1 MAITKSINFKSF
13 GVTKTLSISD
23 NFINTFGLTPHVY
36 LYHGTNQNSPSDW
49 IDLGDLSSSKTVDKS
64 GTYGIDFIAYGF
76 FANELSQTQQE
87 FLIQTANIIYNEQ
100 KTHHFNFSG
109 RNNRYVIAN
118 MSDSSTP
125 TMVDFNDYP
134 SSITFDSVASVK
146 KATFN
151 NSLYNC
157 TISNEQTEY
166 ESGTDYVTTI
176 NCNKGYYFFNPPYIQ
191 YTQGG
196 IVKNEYFLQ
205 TDLYNYSIT
214 FNKEVD
220 DNSVIKIIAN
230 SDVVKNVSVNVS
242 YDLSDDIEFLELST
256 IIETDLPKLCIFTK
270 PQNKEYS
277 IFNVNYYDKNNDL
290 QSINGVIDSQN
301 NNQVNI
307 LLPDTIT
314 FYPNSTLTFHVQT
327 LTQTVPI
334 IYHTSNIT
342 QDITPN
348 EYSLG
353 STLVIKFRANTGY
366 FFNSRVIATYTI
378 KGVLQEVFSL
388 LENDT
393 WVLTLHIDNVDDNTN
408 IDVFAYAI
416 EENTEVSN
424 TFNGAL
430 TLYKITPSN
439 METIASNRFQTIEG
453 NNYDVGMYIKS
464 LKRFFF
470 EISPD
475 YASTIK
481 LGNLILATV
490 AETISNV
497 FIDID
502 LGTFTINR
510 IYNNENDYSDVDI
523 YAQLKYCGLVK
534 LDNDLFIDK
543 TVKIIYKVNLI
554 TAECRVM
561 FYDNSNN
568 NLLYSVNANVSVN
581 IPYSTLYDSD
591 IVQTIENDNIVNS
604 NLYKDLDNKII
615 IRYKQVVD
623 NLYYDCNFTETL
635 SNLSGY
641 FEIDNIDLIPFD
653 CLSIEKELIESEL
666 KKGVFL
672 TNE

>member
-1 MAITKSINFKSF
+1 MAITKSINFKGF
-13 GVTKTLSISD
+13 GVTKTLTISD
-23 NFINTFGLTPHVY
+23 NFINTFGVTPEVY
-36 LYHGTNQNSPSDW
+36 LFFGTSANSINDW
-49 IDLGDLSSSKTVDKS
+49 LKLGDLSNSFNTTKT
-64 GTYGIDFIAYGF
+64 GTYGFSYIAFGF
-76 FANELSQTQQE
+76 FYNELSQAQKE
-87 FLIQTANIIYNEQ
+87 FLTQTANIIYDPQ
-100 KTHHFNFSG
+100 TTYHFNISG
-109 RNNRYVIAN
+109 NYVVAN
-118 MSDSSTP
+118 MSNSSSP
-125 TMVDFNDYP
+125 KLYDFTDYP
-134 SSITFDSVASVK
+134 SSITFDSVSSVK

-157 TISNEQTEY
+157 TISNVQSEY
-166 ESGTDYVTTI
+166 ESETDYITTV
-176 NCNKGYYFFNPPYIQ
+176 NCNKGYYFYNSPYIQ

-196 IVKNEYFLQ
+196 IVKTEYFTQ
-205 TDLYNYSIT
+205 IDLYNYSIT
-214 FNKEVD
+214 FNKEID
-220 DNSVIKIIAN
+220 DNSEIKIIAN

-242 YDLSDDIEFLELST
+242 YNLTDDIQFLELST
-256 IIETDLPKLCIFTK
+256 ILETDLPKLCIFTK

-277 IFNVNYYDKNNDL
+277 VFNVNYYDKNNDL
-290 QSINGVIDSQN
+290 QSINGIIDSQN
-301 NNQVNI
+301 VNQVNI

-327 LTQTVPI
+327 LTQAVPI
-334 IYHTSNIT
+334 IYHTSNIS

-353 STLVIKFRANTGY
+353 STLVIRFNANTGY

-393 WVLTLHIDNVDDNTN
+393 WVLTLNIGNVDDNTN

-430 TLYKITPSN
+430 TLYKITPDN
-439 METIASNRFQTIEG
+439 MKTIASNRFQTIEG

-481 LGNLILATV
+481 LGNLILSTV
-490 AETISNV
+490 AETISSV

-502 LGTFTINR
+502 LGNFTVNR

-534 LDNDLFIDK
+534 LDNNLFMGK

-581 IPYSTLYDSD
+581 VPYSTLFDSD

-604 NLYKDLDNKII
+604 NLYKDLNNKII
-615 IRYKQVVD
+615 IRYKQVID

-641 FEIDNIDLIPFD
+641 FEIDNINLIPFD
-653 CLSIEKELIESEL
+653 CLAIEKEMIESEL

>member
-1 MAITKSINFKSF
+1 MAITKSIDFKGF
-13 GVTKTLSISD
+13 GITKTLSISD
-23 NFINTFGLTPHVY
+23 NFINTFGITPKVY
-36 LYHGTNQNSPSDW
+36 LFYGKSSSSISDW
-49 IDLGDLSSSKTVDKS
+49 IDLGDLSSSFSTTKT
-64 GTYGIDFIAYGF
+64 GTYGFSYVAFGF
-76 FANELSQTQQE
+76 FYNELSQAQKE
-87 FLIQTANIIYNEQ
+87 FLIQTANIIYSAQ
-100 KTHHFNFSG
+100 VTHHFNVSG
-109 RNNRYVIAN
+109 RYVVAN
-118 MSDSSTP
+118 MTDSPSP
-125 TMVDFNDYP
+125 TICDFSDYP
-134 SSITFDSVASVK
+134 NSITFDSVASVK

-151 NSLYNC
+151 NALYNC
-157 TISNEQTEY
+157 TISNNQSEY
-166 ESGTDYVTTI
+166 ESGSDYITTV
-176 NCNKGYYFFNPPYIQ
+176 NCNKGYYFYNTPYMQ

-196 IVKNEYFLQ
+196 IVKIDYFTQ
-205 TDLYNYSIT
+205 IDLYNYSIT
-214 FNKEVD
+214 FNQKID
-220 DNSVIKIIAN
+220 DKSEIKIIAN
-230 SDVVKNVSVNVS
+230 SETIRNISVNVS
-242 YDLSDDIEFLELST
+242 YDLTDDIQFLELST

-277 IFNVNYYDKNNDL
+277 IFNVNYYDRNNDL
-290 QSINGVIDSQN
+290 QSINGVINSQN
-301 NNQVNI
+301 NNQVDI
-307 LLPDTIT
+307 LLSDTIT

-342 QDITPN
+342 QDIKPD
-348 EYSLG
+348 EYSLD
-353 STLVIKFRANTGY
+353 SKLVIRFSADTGY

-378 KGVLQEVFSL
+378 DGNLQEIFSL
-388 LENDT
+388 SDGDT

-408 IDVFAYAI
+408 IDIFAYAI

-430 TLYKITPSN
+430 TLYKITASN
-439 METIASNRFQTIEG
+439 MKIIASNRFKTIDG

-470 EISPD
+470 DISPD

-481 LGNLILATV
+481 LGNLILTTI
-490 AETISNV
+490 AETISSV

-502 LGTFTINR
+502 LGNFKINR

-534 LDNDLFIDK
+534 LDNNLFMNK
-543 TVKIIYKVNLI
+543 TIKIIYKVNLV

-568 NLLYSVNANVSVN
+568 NLLYSVNANVSIN

-615 IRYKQVVD
+615 IRHKQIID
-623 NLYYDCNFTETL
+623 TLYYDCNFTETL

-653 CLSIEKELIESEL
+653 SLAIEKEMIESEL

>member
-1 MAITKSINFKSF
+1 MAITKSINFTGF

-23 NFINTFGLTPHVY
+23 NFINTFGVTPNVY
-36 LYHGTNQNSPSDW
+36 LFYGTNQNSPSDW
-49 IDLGDLSSSKTVDKS
+49 IDLGDLSSDKTVSKS
-64 GTYGIDFIAYGF
+64 GSYGTDYISYGF
-76 FANELSQTQQE
+76 FTNELSQTQKE
-87 FLIQTANIIYNEQ
+87 FLIQTANIIYSDQ
-100 KTHHFNFSG
+100 KTYHFNFSG
-109 RNNRYVIAN
+109 RDNRYTMAN
-118 MSDSSTP
+118 MTNSSKP
-125 TMVDFNDYP
+125 TLVDFNEYP

-157 TISNEQTEY
+157 TISNVQSEY
-166 ESGTDYVTTI
+166 ESGTDYITTV
-176 NCNKGYYFFNPPYIQ
+176 NCNKGYYFYNSPYIQ

-196 IVKNEYFLQ
+196 IAKIEYFTQ
-205 TDLYNYSIT
+205 IDLYNYSIT

-220 DNSVIKIIAN
+220 DNSEIKIIAN
-230 SDVVKNVSVNVS
+230 SDTVKNVSVNVS
-242 YDLSDDIEFLELST
+242 YDLTDDIEFLELST

-277 IFNVNYYDKNNDL
+277 VFNVNYYDKNNDL
-290 QSINGVIDSQN
+290 QSINGIIDSEN
-301 NNQVNI
+301 VNQVNI
-307 LLPDTIT
+307 LLSDAIT

-342 QDITPN
+342 QDINPN

-353 STLVIKFRANTGY
+353 STLVIRFSANTGY

-439 METIASNRFQTIEG
+439 MKIIASNRFQTIEG

-481 LGNLILATV
+481 LGNLILSTV

-502 LGTFTINR
+502 LGNFTVNR
-510 IYNNENDYSDVDI
+510 IYNNENDYSDVEI

-534 LDNDLFIDK
+534 LDNNLFMGK
-543 TVKIIYKVNLI
+543 TVKIIYKVNLV

-604 NLYKDLDNKII
+604 NLYKDLENKII
-615 IRYKQVVD
+615 IRYKQIID

-653 CLSIEKELIESEL
+653 CLAIEKEMIESEL

>member
-1 MAITKSINFKSF
+1 MAITKSINFTGF

-23 NFINTFGLTPHVY
+23 NFINTFGTKPQVY
-36 LYHGTNQNSPSDW
+36 LFYGTSNNSITDW
-49 IDLGDLSSSKTVDKS
+49 IKLGDLSSSFNTTKT
-64 GTYGIDFIAYGF
+64 GTYGFSYIAFGF
-76 FANELSQTQQE
+76 FYNELSQTQKE
-87 FLIQTANIIYNEQ
+87 FLIQTANIIYSPQN
-100 KTHHFNFSG
+100 TYHFNVSG
-109 RNNRYVIAN
+109 NYVVAN
-118 MSDSSTP
+118 MSSSSSP
-125 TMVDFNDYP
+125 KLYDFTDYP

-151 NSLYNC
+151 NSISNC
-157 TISNEQTEY
+157 TISNVQSEY
-166 ESGTDYVTTI
+166 ESKTDYITTV
-176 NCNKGYYFFNPPYIQ
+176 NCNKGYYFYNSPYIQ

-196 IVKNEYFLQ
+196 IVKIEYFEQ
-205 TDLYNYSIT
+205 IDLYNYSII
-214 FNKEVD
+214 FNKEID
-220 DNSVIKIIAN
+220 DNSEIKIIAN
-230 SDVVKNVSVNVS
+230 SETVRNVSVNVS
-242 YDLSDDIEFLELST
+242 YDLTDDIQFLELST

-277 IFNVNYYDKNNDL
+277 IFNLNYYDKNNDL
-290 QSINGVIDSQN
+290 QSINCVIDSQN

-314 FYPNSTLTFHVQT
+314 FYPNSTLTFHVHT
-327 LTQTVPI
+327 LTQKVPI
-334 IYHTSNIT
+334 IYHVSNIT
-342 QDITPN
+342 QDINPN

-353 STLVIKFRANTGY
+353 STLVIKFSANTGY
-366 FFNSRVIATYTI
+366 FFNSRVIATYT
-378 KGVLQEVFSL
+378 KNGVLQEVFSL
-388 LENDT
+388 SDGDS
-393 WVLTLHIDNVDDNTN
+393 WVLTLNIDNIDDNTN
-408 IDVFAYAI
+408 IDIFAYAI

-430 TLYKITPSN
+430 TLYKISPSN
-439 METIASNRFQTIEG
+439 MKTIANNRFQTIEG

-481 LGNLILATV
+481 LGNLILTTV
-490 AETISNV
+490 AETISSV

-502 LGTFTINR
+502 LGTFTVNR

-523 YAQLKYCGLVK
+523 YAQLKYCGIVK
-534 LDNDLFIDK
+534 LDNDLFMGK
-543 TVKIIYKVNLI
+543 TIKIIYKVNLI

-561 FYDNSNN
+561 FYDSSNN

-581 IPYSTLYDSD
+581 IPYSTLFDSD

-615 IRYKQVVD
+615 IRHKQVID
-623 NLYYDCNFTETL
+623 NLYYDCNFTEIL

-641 FEIDNIDLIPFD
+641 FEIDNINLISFD
-653 CLSIEKELIESEL
+653 CLAIEKEMIENEL

-672 TNE
+672 THE

>member
-1 MAITKSINFKSF
+1 MAITKSINFKGF

-36 LYHGTNQNSPSDW
+36 LFFGTSANSISEW
-49 IDLGDLSSSKTVDKS
+49 LDLGDLSSSSNTEKT
-64 GTYGIDFIAYGF
+64 GTYGFSYIAFGF
-76 FANELSQTQQE
+76 FYNELSQTQKE
-87 FLIQTANIIYNEQ
+87 FLIQTANIIYNPQ
-100 KTHHFNFSG
+100 TTYHFNVSK
-109 RNNRYVIAN
+109 NYVVAN
-118 MSDSSTP
+118 MSNSSSP
-125 TMVDFNDYP
+125 KLCDFNDYP
-134 SSITFDSVASVK
+134 SNITFDSVASVK

-157 TISNEQTEY
+157 TISNVQSEY
-166 ESGTDYVTTI
+166 ESETDYITTV
-176 NCNKGYYFFNPPYIQ
+176 NCNKGYYFYNSPYIQ

-196 IVKNEYFLQ
+196 IVKNEYFTQ
-205 TDLYNYSIT
+205 IDLYNYSIT
-214 FNKEVD
+214 FNKEID
-220 DNSVIKIIAN
+220 DNSEIKIIAN
-230 SDVVKNVSVNVS
+230 SETVRNVSVNVS
-242 YDLSDDIEFLELST
+242 YDLTDDIEFLELST

-314 FYPNSTLTFHVQT
+314 FYPDSTLTFHVRT
-327 LTQTVPI
+327 LSQTVPI

-342 QDITPN
+342 QDINPN

-353 STLVIKFRANTGY
+353 STLVIRFSANTGY

-378 KGVLQEVFSL
+378 NGALQEVFAL
-388 LENDT
+388 LENNT
-393 WVLTLHIDNVDDNTN
+393 WVLSLHIDNVEDNTN

-439 METIASNRFQTIEG
+439 MKIIASNRFQTIEG
-453 NNYDVGMYIKS
+453 NDYDVGMYIKS

-481 LGNLILATV
+481 LGNLILSTV

-534 LDNDLFIDK
+534 LDNNLFMGK
-543 TVKIIYKVNLI
+543 TVKIIYKVNLV

-568 NLLYSVNANVSVN
+568 NLLYSVNANVSIN

-615 IRYKQVVD
+615 IRYKQVID

-641 FEIDNIDLIPFD
+641 FEIDNINLIPFD
-653 CLSIEKELIESEL
+653 CLAIEKEMIESEL

>member
-1 MAITKSINFKSF
+1 MAITKSINFKGF

-23 NFINTFGLTPHVY
+23 NFINTFGITPNVY
-36 LYHGTNQNSPSDW
+36 LFYGTSNKSINDW
-49 IDLGDLSSSKTVDKS
+49 IKLGDLSSSFNTVKT
-64 GTYGIDFIAYGF
+64 GTYGFSYIAFGF
-76 FANELSQTQQE
+76 FFNELSQAQKE
-87 FLIQTANIIYNEQ
+87 FLIQTANIIYNPQ
-100 KTHHFNFSG
+100 TTYHFNVNG
-109 RNNRYVIAN
+109 NYVVAN
-118 MSDSSTP
+118 MSDSSSTKLC
-125 TMVDFNDYP
+125 DFNDYP
-134 SSITFDSVASVK
+134 NSITFDSVASVK

-157 TISNEQTEY
+157 TISNVQSEY
-166 ESGTDYVTTI
+166 ESGTDYITTV
-176 NCNKGYYFFNPPYIQ
+176 NCNKGYYFYNSPYIQ

-196 IVKNEYFLQ
+196 IVKIEYFTQ
-205 TDLYNYSIT
+205 IDLYNYSIT

-220 DNSVIKIIAN
+220 DNSEIKIIAN
-230 SDVVKNVSVNVS
+230 SETVKNVSVNVS
-242 YDLSDDIEFLELST
+242 YDLTNDIQFLELST

-314 FYPNSTLTFHVQT
+314 FYPDSTLTFHVQT

-342 QDITPN
+342 QDINPN

-353 STLVIKFRANTGY
+353 STLVIRFSANTGY

-378 KGVLQEVFSL
+378 NGVLQEVFSL

-393 WVLTLHIDNVDDNTN
+393 WVLTLNIDNVEDNTN

-439 METIASNRFQTIEG
+439 MKTIASNRFQTIEG
-453 NNYDVGMYIKS
+453 NNYDVGIYIKS

-534 LDNDLFIDK
+534 LDNDLFIGK

-615 IRYKQVVD
+615 IRYKQVID

-641 FEIDNIDLIPFD
+641 FEIDNINLIPFD
-653 CLSIEKELIESEL
+653 CLAIEKEMIESEL